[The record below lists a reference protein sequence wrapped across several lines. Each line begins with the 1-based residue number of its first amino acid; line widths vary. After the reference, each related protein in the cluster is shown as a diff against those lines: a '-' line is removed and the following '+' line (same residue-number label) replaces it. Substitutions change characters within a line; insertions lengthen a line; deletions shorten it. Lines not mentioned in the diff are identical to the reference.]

1 MSKKM
6 IQLDP
11 KFMSISK
18 KQKNGKTQKKK
29 ESLRKSKITNTGAL
43 RKQLLTKIKDFQK
56 KTEET
61 PNKSSDNTRGGVDNF
76 EKEFDKSLSF
86 LQNLSSSKK
95 KSTKKKTPPEYIT
108 PQINHFH

>member
-18 KQKNGKTQKKK
+18 KPKNSKTQKKK

-56 KTEET
+56 KTLT
-61 PNKSSDNTRGGVDNF
+61 MWLLSKWKDISRIPNISKNSKKDQ
-76 EKEFDKSLSF
+76 KKYQLSF
-86 LQNLSSSKK
+86 LVNLFLSF
-95 KSTKKKTPPEYIT
+95 TKKL
-108 PQINHFH
+108 